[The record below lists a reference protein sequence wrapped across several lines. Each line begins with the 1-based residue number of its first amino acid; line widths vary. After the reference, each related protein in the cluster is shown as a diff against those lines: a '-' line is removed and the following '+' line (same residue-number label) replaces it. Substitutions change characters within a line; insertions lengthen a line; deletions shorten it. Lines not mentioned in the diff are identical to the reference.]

1 MRSFVVACGTNQT
14 FVRAEDC
21 DGARRKVVDRIREHG
36 YPPPLDSEISVREAS
51 RVDVE
56 NLAVAFGSQ
65 EMKGAHR

>member
-1 MRSFVVACGTNQT
+1 MRSFVVTCGTNQT
-14 FVRAEDC
+14 FVRAEDG
-21 DGARRKVVDRIREHG
+21 DGTRRKVVDRIRRHG
-36 YPPPLDSEISVREAS
+36 YPPVGFGISVREAS